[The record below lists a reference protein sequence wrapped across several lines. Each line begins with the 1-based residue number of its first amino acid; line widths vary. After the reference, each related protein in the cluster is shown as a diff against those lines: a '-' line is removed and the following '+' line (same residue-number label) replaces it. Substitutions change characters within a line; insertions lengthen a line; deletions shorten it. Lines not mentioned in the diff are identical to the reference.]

1 VPFTTMTP
9 VATKPIVRGDPA
21 TTASYYQ
28 ETWLDYRMLWL
39 NPTNRAIHFG
49 YEDETTHSH
58 SDTLLNMNRV
68 LAANLRPEPGQLILD
83 CGCGVGGTAMW
94 LAEHYDVRVV
104 GITVTPDQV
113 VRGNR
118 YAAERGLGDR
128 VRIALQDY
136 QHMAFPDETFD
147 RVYGLESV
155 NYATS
160 KKQYLSEAF
169 RVLKPGGRFTV
180 QDGFRTDRVLTPAE
194 HRLQESWLSGW
205 VVPHLSSL
213 PEFAGYAEEV
223 GFVDVTQRDCTPA
236 VINSCRRLYR
246 VTMACFP
253 IAAAMHKLGMRT
265 DLQHGNVRAARDQY
279 RAMRKG
285 LWGYGIVTGNKP

>member
-1 VPFTTMTP
+1 MPP
-9 VATKPIVRGDPA
+9 VATEPIVRGDPA

-28 ETWLDYRMLWL
+28 QTWLDYRMLWL
-39 NPTNRAIHFG
+39 NPANRAIHFG

-68 LAANLRPEPGQLILD
+68 LAANLRPEPGNLILD

-94 LAEHYDVRVV
+94 LAEHYDVNVV
-104 GITVTPDQV
+104 GVTVTPDQV
-113 VRGNR
+113 ARGNR
-118 YAAERGLGDR
+118 YAAERGFGDR

-136 QHMAFPDETFD
+136 QHMAFPDGTFD

-160 KKQYLSEAF
+160 KREYLAEAF

-180 QDGFRTDRVLTPAE
+180 QDGFRADRALTPE
-194 HRLQESWLSGW
+194 EDRLQESWLAGW

-223 GFVDVTQRDCTPA
+223 GFTHVTQRDCTPQ
-236 VINSCRRLYR
+236 VIHSCRRLYR
-246 VTMACFP
+246 VTMACYP
-253 IAAAMHKLGMRT
+253 IAAAMHRFGLRS

-279 RAMRKG
+279 RAIRRG
-285 LWGYGIVTGNKP
+285 LWGYGIVTGDKP